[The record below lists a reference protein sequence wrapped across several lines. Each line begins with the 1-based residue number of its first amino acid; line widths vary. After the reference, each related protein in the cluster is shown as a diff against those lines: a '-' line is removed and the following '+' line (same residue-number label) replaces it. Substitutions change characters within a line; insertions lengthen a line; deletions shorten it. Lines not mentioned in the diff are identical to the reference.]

1 VNEYQPH
8 AVIVPGN
15 VVPYFW
21 PGLKVQIFHGLG
33 EEKRGHYRINELF
46 DLYCTPGPV
55 MTEKFEKL
63 ALKHG
68 SFLVKETGWPKLDN
82 FELKVD
88 RDLRKTELGINP
100 EQPVILYAPTF
111 SSRYTSARDLFEEIQ
126 MMIDRPY
133 HWLIKFHTLM
143 DQDLSGDYLSL
154 NKDYVTIIDNQNII
168 PYMEISDIL
177 LTDTSSVAYEFLIL
191 NRPIITYRAGA
202 RLGKG
207 VNILKPYELF
217 GAIVRSLEDPDE
229 FAENRKFYLEE
240 LHPYND
246 GHSSHR
252 VLKAIDEVI
261 GSGEFK
267 RLTKRIPAF
276 GIRRKLK
283 RLVQ

>member
-1 VNEYQPH
+1 MALFNRHYLFFVTKLYSIPILEPLQEVIEQDGTSQVAWFGAGSAKHTILPGKQFRSTVEVNEYQPH

-15 VVPYFW
+15 VVPHFW

-111 SSRYTSARDLFEEIQ
+111 SPRYTSARDLFEEIL

-191 NRPIITYRAGA
+191 D
-202 RLGKG
+202 
-207 VNILKPYELF
+207 
-217 GAIVRSLEDPDE
+217 RSKQ
-229 FAENRKFYLEE
+229 F
-240 LHPYND
+240 
-246 GHSSHR
+246 
-252 VLKAIDEVI
+252 
-261 GSGEFK
+261 
-267 RLTKRIPAF
+267 
-276 GIRRKLK
+276 IRF
-283 RLVQ
+283 